1 VQLGQPAEPGTVQ
14 PAPNFPARIALVRVQ
29 APKYRS
35 MSAEGLG
42 KGEFSVVSP
51 QELPN
56 AAQTEALEHWPAVDK
71 VMVLNEHLLPE
82 RLKSLDDLRLVAA
95 KMQADVLMI
104 YTLDTGFEVDGH
116 AFGAAAKVPLG
127 KQPAAEDGIVSSATS
142 VLIDVRTGYRFG
154 TLTGNAKLDHL
165 TAEDWSTE
173 PRLDQRRLEAEAQA
187 LSALIEAAAPTW
199 KGIAGPYR

>member
-1 VQLGQPAEPGTVQ
+1 VQ

-29 APKYRS
+29 APKYAS
-35 MSAEGLG
+35 MTAEGLG

-56 AAQTEALEHWPAVDK
+56 AVQTQALDEWPAVDK
-71 VMVLNEHLLPE
+71 VLVLNEHLLPE

-116 AFGAAAKVPLG
+116 AYGASQKVPMS
-127 KQPAAEDGIVSSATS
+127 KKPAPEDSIVSSATA
-142 VLIDVRTGYRFG
+142 VLMDVRTGYPFG
-154 TLTGNAKLDHL
+154 TVSGSAKQDHL
-165 TAEDWSTE
+165 SAEDWSAE
-173 PRLDQRRLEAEAQA
+173 PNLDQKRLEAEAQA
-187 LSALIEAAAPTW
+187 LSALIEATAPTW